1 MVWSLSERERK
12 SLAYCRRQFL
22 LQTDSWILHE
32 KMTKLHTYLHSY
44 SFRFGGRKKK
54 QVHIHTFF
62 FWVKTLMNHVTGTKW
77 LASRCNSFYMEKYN
91 DFSNK
96 FIYSEK
102 ATNFFEI
109 NPLLLI
115 TVNTVKSKGKILQ
128 NFVAFSEYMN
138 FTQSSCPITQ

>member
-44 SFRFGGRKKK
+44 SFRFGGRKKNK
-54 QVHIHTFF
+54 YTYIHFF

-77 LASRCNSFYMEKYN
+77 LASRCNSFYLEKYN
-91 DFSNK
+91 DFS
-96 FIYSEK
+96 YK
-102 ATNFFEI
+102 AHIFWECHKLFRNLHFTFDWRWLVKISQNI
-109 NPLLLI
+109 WTLLLLVSNLWNPL
-115 TVNTVKSKGKILQ
+115 
-128 NFVAFSEYMN
+128 
-138 FTQSSCPITQ
+138 